1 MAIPS
6 FRAGQRRPSGFHPSQ
21 PAMSKSHSFIITIS
35 NNLTEREGIDYLT
48 RHATGFFYV
57 DSLTR
62 KLILDLLGQAKS
74 FARAFDVVYIPRY
87 EDSTLTAGII
97 EAHLDE
103 IILVELKVT
112 KKFLPENP
120 KGFFFGAT
128 ENEFNFGKRL
138 GDKFRFCFV
147 CLNPLSQSFSMLTLE
162 DLEKRIR
169 TRRIQY
175 QINL

>member
-1 MAIPS
+1 MA
-6 FRAGQRRPSGFHPSQ
+6 RA
-21 PAMSKSHSFIITIS
+21 HSFIITIS
-35 NNLTEREGIDYLT
+35 NNKTEREGIDYLT
-48 RHATGFFYV
+48 ANATGFFYV
-57 DSLTR
+57 DSATR
-62 KLILDLLGQAKS
+62 KLILEHLDLPRT
-74 FARAFDVVYIPRY
+74 FARAFDMIFIPRY
-87 EDSTLTAGII
+87 EGTILTDTVI

-128 ENEFNFGKRL
+128 ENEFKFGKLL
-138 GDKFRFCFV
+138 GAKFRFCFV
-147 CLNPLSQSFSMLTLE
+147 SLHERGSSFALLTIDELE
-162 DLEKRIR
+162 VKIR